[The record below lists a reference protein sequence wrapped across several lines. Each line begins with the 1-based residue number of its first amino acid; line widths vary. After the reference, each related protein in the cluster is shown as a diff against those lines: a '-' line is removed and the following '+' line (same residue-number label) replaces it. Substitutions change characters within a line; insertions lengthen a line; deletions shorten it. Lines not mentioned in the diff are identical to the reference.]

1 MTIMEATMNAVVKQV
16 TAVDIPSEDEVVARA
31 RALIPMLRERADS
44 VEKNRVVSKETINAF
59 REAGFFKV
67 LQPKRWG
74 GWEMSPAVFYK
85 VLMEIG
91 RGCGSSGW
99 DLMVLG
105 VHQWEFG
112 IMDPRVAEDVWGQDN
127 SVITC
132 SSYAQWG
139 SCERVEGGYILNG
152 KWKTSS
158 GCDHGKWAFLGG
170 YRLGADGQ
178 PCDRLAVLVPDTHY
192 TIEDD
197 WHVFGLAG
205 TGSKTLVVKD
215 AFVPDYRSHS
225 LVDYHPEQGHSDVYR
240 FPFFQAFFTGVS
252 SIILGMAQSAIDVYI
267 EQMKV
272 RTDPTGKMAANL
284 SPYVKDRLGNAVLKV
299 RSSRARLFQMLQ
311 DSAAYIAR
319 GEAIPLSER
328 VHHLL
333 DIARTGREC
342 EEAVMLLFKATGAR
356 GMYLSNPMQRI
367 LRDVIAGSQHI
378 TQNADDT
385 AGILGGYLLG
395 QGVPPL
401 FYSSLDQPGVL

>member
-1 MTIMEATMNAVVKQV
+1 MSAALKQV
-16 TAVDIPSEDEVVARA
+16 EACEIPSEDEIVARA
-31 RALIPMLRERADS
+31 RALIPMLRERAPE
-44 VEKNRVVSKETINAF
+44 VEKARMVPKETIEEF
-59 REAGFFKV
+59 RKAGFFKV

-74 GWEMSPAVFYK
+74 GWEMSPKVFYR

-112 IMDPRVAEDVWGQDN
+112 IMDPQAGDDVWGKDN
-127 SVITC
+127 EAITC

-152 KWKTSS
+152 KWRTSS
-158 GCDHGKWAFLGG
+158 GCDHGKWAFIGG
-170 YRLGADGQ
+170 YRLDAEGNS
-178 PCDRLAVLVPDTHY
+178 CDRMALLVPNSDY

-197 WHVFGLAG
+197 WYVFGLAG
-205 TGSKTLVVKD
+205 TGSKTLVIKN
-215 AFVPDYRSHS
+215 AFVPEYRAHS
-225 LVDYHPEQGHSDVYR
+225 LLDYHPEEALGDMYR

-252 SIILGMAQSAIDVYI
+252 SIILGMAQGAIDVYI
-267 EQMKV
+267 EQMSV
-272 RTDPTGKMAANL
+272 RTDPARKVQANL
-284 SPYVKDRLGNAVLKV
+284 SPYVKDRLGNAVVKV
-299 RSSRARLFQMLQ
+299 RSSRARLFQMLE
-311 DSAAYIAR
+311 DSVEYVKR
-319 GEAIPLSER
+319 GEPIPLSER

-342 EEAVMLLFKATGAR
+342 EEAVMLLFKAMGAR
-356 GMYLSNPMQRI
+356 GMYLNNPMQRI

-378 TQNADDT
+378 TQNSDDT

-395 QGVPPL
+395 QGIPPL
-401 FYSSLDQPGVL
+401 FYASTDRPGAL

>member
-1 MTIMEATMNAVVKQV
+1 MNTMLKKNDACE
-16 TAVDIPSEDEVVARA
+16 IPSEEEVVARA
-31 RALIPMLRERADS
+31 RALIPMLREKAAS
-44 VEKNRVVSKETINAF
+44 VEKNRMVSPETIEEF
-59 REAGFFKV
+59 RNAGFFKV

-74 GWEMSPAVFYK
+74 GWEMSPKVFYR

-112 IMDPRVAEDVWGQDN
+112 IMDPRAGDDVWGQDN
-127 SVITC
+127 EVISC

-139 SCERVEGGYILNG
+139 SCERVEGGYVLNG
-152 KWKTSS
+152 KWRTSS
-158 GCDHGKWAFLGG
+158 GCDHGKWAFVGG
-170 YRLGADGQ
+170 YRKDAEGKL
-178 PCDRLAVLVPDTHY
+178 CDRIALLVPATAY

-205 TGSKTLVVKD
+205 TGSKTLVIKD
-215 AFVPDYRSHS
+215 AFVPDYRTHS
-225 LVDYHPEQGHSDVYR
+225 LVDYHPDEAFSDMYR

-252 SIILGMAQSAIDVYI
+252 SIILGMAQGGIDVYI
-267 EQMKV
+267 EQMSV
-272 RTDPTGKMAANL
+272 RKDPMGLTAAAL
-284 SPYVKDRLGNAVLKV
+284 SPYVKDRLGNAVMKV
-299 RSSRARLFQMLQ
+299 RSSRARIFQMIE
-311 DSAAYIAR
+311 DSAGYISR
-319 GEAIPLSER
+319 GEPIPLSER

-342 EEAVMLLFKATGAR
+342 EEAVMLLFKAMGAR

-385 AGILGGYLLG
+385 AGILGGFLLG
-395 QGVPPL
+395 QSVPPL
-401 FYSSLDQPGVL
+401 VYASTDRPGVQ